1 MGTRVI
7 IAMYGELT
15 KYAVLAAVILLVAAG
30 CSSTRN
36 GFGSGPRF
44 ADIQDSGPDRD
55 IDVSNLPDAIP
66 RNELVRIAGNITP
79 YRVLGKTY
87 HVNFETQGFVET
99 GYASWYGKKFH
110 GRKTSNGE
118 IYDMFAMTAAHKNL
132 PIPSYV
138 KVTNL
143 ENSRVV
149 VVRVNDRGPFH
160 DGRIIDL
167 SYAAAKKLGFHEQGT
182 AKVRVEILEAQASPT
197 QKTAEA
203 GAGTTFLQ
211 AGAFRSKDGAITL
224 QRKLAELTGYAVR
237 IQPEPDRKLHK
248 VLIGPVDNNSE
259 VMKIRRI
266 MRRAKLGDPH
276 LVEL

>member
-1 MGTRVI
+1 MH
-7 IAMYGELT
+7 GEIP
-15 KYAVLAAVILLVAAG
+15 KNAVLVILILLLIAG
-30 CSSTRN
+30 CSGTRN
-36 GFGSGPRF
+36 NAAGSGPRF
-44 ADIQDSGPDRD
+44 ADIRDSGPDRD

-87 HVNFETQGFVET
+87 HVNFETEGFVET

-143 ENSRVV
+143 ENNRVV

-160 DGRIIDL
+160 GGRIIDL

-182 AKVRVEILEAQASPT
+182 AKVRVEYLEAEAGPA
-197 QKTAEA
+197 QKTADVKSDS
-203 GAGTTFLQ
+203 TFLQ
-211 AGAFRSKDGAITL
+211 AGAFRSKDSAVTL
-224 QRKLAELTGYAVR
+224 QRKLASLTGYAVR
-237 IQPEPDRKLHK
+237 IQPVPNRRLYK
-248 VLIGPVDNNSE
+248 VLIGPVGNNSE

-266 MRRAKLGDPH
+266 LRQANLGDPH

>member
-1 MGTRVI
+1 MS
-7 IAMYGELT
+7 GEIP
-15 KYAVLAAVILLVAAG
+15 KYTLLFALLALLVTG

-36 GFGSGPRF
+36 NTPGSGPRF

-87 HVNFETQGFVET
+87 HVNFETKGFVET

-118 IYDMFAMTAAHKNL
+118 TYDMFAMTAAHKNL

-138 KVTNL
+138 TVTNL
-143 ENSRVV
+143 ENNRKV

-182 AKVRVEILEAQASPT
+182 AKVRVEYLEAPVSPN
-197 QKTAEA
+197 QKVGNVAY
-203 GAGTTFLQ
+203 GNTFLQ
-211 AGAFRSKDGAITL
+211 AGAFRSKDSAVSL
-224 QRKLAELTGYAVR
+224 QRQIAELTGHAVR
-237 IQPEPDRKLHK
+237 IQPEPARRLYK
-248 VLIGPVDNNSE
+248 VLIGPVGNNSE
-259 VMKIRRI
+259 VMKIRRA
-266 MRRAKLGDPH
+266 MQQANLGDPY

>member
-1 MGTRVI
+1 MI
-7 IAMYGELT
+7 IAMSRKIP
-15 KYAVLAAVILLVAAG
+15 KYTLLLIILAALAAG

-36 GFGSGPRF
+36 NTPGSGPRF

-55 IDVSNLPDAIP
+55 IDVTNLPDAIP

-87 HVNFETQGFVET
+87 HVNFETEGFVET

-138 KVTNL
+138 TVTNL
-143 ENSRVV
+143 ENNRKV

-182 AKVRVEILEAQASPT
+182 AKVRVEYLEAP
-197 QKTAEA
+197 A
-203 GAGTTFLQ
+203 GPGQNAVDVAYGNTYLQ
-211 AGAFRSKDGAITL
+211 AGAFRSKDSAVTL
-224 QRKLAELTGYAVR
+224 QRQIADLTGHAVR
-237 IQPEPDRKLHK
+237 IQPEPGRRLYK
-248 VLIGPVDNNSE
+248 VLIGPVGNNSE
-259 VMKIRRI
+259 VMKIRRA
-266 MRRAKLGDPH
+266 MQQANLGDPY

>member
-1 MGTRVI
+1 MH
-7 IAMYGELT
+7 GEIS
-15 KYAVLAAVILLVAAG
+15 KYAVLITLILLLAAG

-36 GFGSGPRF
+36 NASGSGPRF

-55 IDVSNLPDAIP
+55 IDVSSLPDAIP
-66 RNELVRIAGNITP
+66 RHELVRVAGNITP

-143 ENSRVV
+143 ENNRAV

-160 DGRIIDL
+160 DGRVIDL

-182 AKVRVEILEAQASPT
+182 AKVRVEILEAQATPA
-197 QKTAEA
+197 QKSVKT
-203 GAGTTFLQ
+203 GAGSTFVQ
-211 AGAFRSKDGAITL
+211 AGAFRSKDSAISL
-224 QRKLAELTGYAVR
+224 QRKLAKLTGHAVR
-237 IQPEPDRKLHK
+237 IQPEPDRRLYK
-248 VLIGPVDNNSE
+248 VLIGPVGDNSE

-266 MRRAKLGDPH
+266 MRQTNLGEPH